1 VAVVFKKIAVFGVGL
16 IGGSFAL
23 ALKKAG
29 AVEQLIGV
37 GRGLEAIQR
46 ACALGIIDNSGIVS
60 VADAVRDADLV
71 LIAAPVAQT
80 GAILR
85 SIAPHLQ
92 PHTIVTDAG
101 STKLDVVQAARDA
114 LGQKIGQFVPGHP
127 IAGGEQNGP
136 DAALADLYVGKK
148 TVLTA
153 LPENTAE
160 QLARVSQAWQLCG
173 ARIHRLTPQEHDGV
187 FAAVSH
193 LPHLLAY
200 ALVDQLARRPE
211 ADLLFQYAASGF
223 RDFTRI
229 AGSSPEMWR
238 DIALANQVALLD
250 GLDGYIAQLQ
260 QMRQSLADGDGAQ
273 LLAVFA
279 NARKA
284 RHDWINAIEKPD
296 GENNSNGTQ

>member
-37 GRGLEAIQR
+37 GRSPEAIQR
-46 ACALGIIDNSGIVS
+46 AHALGIIDNSGIVS

-92 PHTIVTDAG
+92 PHTVVTDAG
-101 STKLDVVQAARDA
+101 STKSDVVQAARDA

-136 DAALADLYVGKK
+136 DAALADLYIGKK

-160 QLARVSQAWQLCG
+160 QLVRVAQAWQLCG

-193 LPHLLAY
+193 LPHLLAF

-296 GENNSNGTQ
+296 GENNSNGQ

>member
-1 VAVVFKKIAVFGVGL
+1 MAVVFKKIAVFGVGL

-37 GRGLEAIQR
+37 GRSPEAIQR
-46 ACALGIIDNSGIVS
+46 AHALGIIDNNGIVS
-60 VADAVRDADLV
+60 AADAVRDADLV

-92 PHTIVTDAG
+92 PHTVVTDAG
-101 STKLDVVQAARDA
+101 STKSDVVQAARDA

-136 DAALADLYVGKK
+136 DAALADLYAGKK

-153 LPENTAE
+153 LPENTDA
-160 QLARVSQAWQLCG
+160 QVARVSQAWQLCG
-173 ARIHRLTPQEHDGV
+173 ARIYRLTPQEHDGV

-193 LPHLLAY
+193 LPHLLAF

-284 RHDWINAIEKPD
+284 RHDWIHAIEKPD
-296 GENNSNGTQ
+296 GEK

>member
-37 GRGLEAIQR
+37 GRSPEAIQR
-46 ACALGIIDNSGIVS
+46 AHALGIIDNNGIVS
-60 VADAVRDADLV
+60 AADAVRDADLV

-92 PHTIVTDAG
+92 PHTVVTDAG
-101 STKLDVVQAARDA
+101 STKSDVVQAARDA

-136 DAALADLYVGKK
+136 DAALADLYAGKK

-153 LPENTAE
+153 LPENTDA
-160 QLARVSQAWQLCG
+160 QVARVSQAWQLCG
-173 ARIHRLTPQEHDGV
+173 ARIYRLTPQEHDGV

-193 LPHLLAY
+193 LPHLLAF

-284 RHDWINAIEKPD
+284 RHDWIHAIEKPD
-296 GENNSNGTQ
+296 GEK